1 MNKNDPIE
9 VSQVGNGFIVR
20 PSLRTPGMMIAE
32 ESQLVFQ
39 SYAGLAEWIGQHF
52 DHRAQEIAKDTH
64 NAKVTGAEPASSAE
78 RPC

>member
-64 NAKVTGAEPASSAE
+64 NAEITGDEAGRPKASG
-78 RPC
+78 